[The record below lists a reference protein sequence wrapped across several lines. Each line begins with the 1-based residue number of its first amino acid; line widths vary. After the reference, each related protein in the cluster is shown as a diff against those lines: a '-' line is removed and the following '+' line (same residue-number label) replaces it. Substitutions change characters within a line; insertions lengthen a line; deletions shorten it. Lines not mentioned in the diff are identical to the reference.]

1 LITFEDL
8 NVKGIIKNHCLAK
21 NIADASWSKLITI
34 TTYKAKWAV
43 KRVELVNPRNTS
55 QICSGCGQI
64 VKKELSERTHRYSF
78 GDLVLDRDHNVAI
91 NILRLRLQSLFIKP
105 IEPLTLVR
113 GAATF
118 DHDER
123 IQPKF

>member
-21 NIADASWSKLITI
+21 NIADASWSKLMTV

-43 KRVELVNPRNTS
+43 KRVELVNPRNKS

-78 GDLVLDRDHNVAI
+78 SDLVLDRDHNAAI
-91 NILRLRLQSLFIKP
+91 NILRLGLQSIRK
-105 IEPLTLVR
+105 T
-113 GAATF
+113 
-118 DHDER
+118 D
-123 IQPKF
+123 